1 MINTNEKLISS
12 HNYIKNQLPFYITFI
27 LPLVKR
33 QINSYVVPCSL
44 QWRIESGYTIEQLIP
59 ANGSNI
65 VGKLLTFKL
74 KKNGSVSRKKTVE
87 LFLNYWFA
95 FIKMSFVVLRKDV
108 LCSLFSYYW
117 YRFFFLQ
124 YSYSLSY
131 FYYFFSSSFETFV
144 ILT

>member
-87 LFLNYWFA
+87 LFLNY
-95 FIKMSFVVLRKDV
+95 
-108 LCSLFSYYW
+108 
-117 YRFFFLQ
+117 
-124 YSYSLSY
+124 
-131 FYYFFSSSFETFV
+131 
-144 ILT
+144 